1 MRNNCQYDN
10 IEAEIGGQKS
20 QIAAQG
26 EDKQNIEKA
35 IDSHTCMGM
44 DAAEISQTLKVRFAS
59 LSRKATS
66 QIPMS
71 PTFVPTA
78 KTGTVHVINRDPQSC
93 HQNLLNN

>member
-1 MRNNCQYDN
+1 MRNNCQYEN

-78 KTGTVHVINRDPQSC
+78 
-93 HQNLLNN
+93 